1 MKILGGK
8 YGGNPLRVAYF
19 LAEKGIDIP
28 FEPVDILG
36 GAHRS
41 DTFTNKN
48 PFREVP
54 VLELDDGTC
63 LSETMAICRYFER
76 LQPQPNLMGDGA
88 LEEATIEMWCRRI
101 EFQVYYPARWV
112 LRHSEARLK
121 ALEPVQIPQWADV
134 NRERLSQSLVAVD
147 NQLAVDPWIA
157 GERFTVADINLL
169 FAVEMMAHIGL
180 SAEAAGAH
188 IGPWFARLCQR
199 PAIAQIREE
208 VAASRRV

>member
-8 YGGNPLRVAYF
+8 YGGNPMRVAYF

-28 FEPVDILG
+28 FEPVDILA

-41 DTFTNKN
+41 DAFADKN
-48 PFREVP
+48 PVREIP

-63 LSETMAICRYFER
+63 LSETMAICRFFER
-76 LQPQPNLMGDGA
+76 MQPEPNLMGEGA

-101 EFQVYYPARWV
+101 ELQVYYPARSV

-121 ALEPVQIPQWADV
+121 ALEPVQIPQWAEV
-134 NRERLSQSLVAVD
+134 NRERLAQSLVAVD
-147 NQLAVDPWIA
+147 GQLAVNPWIA
-157 GERFTVADINLL
+157 GDRFTVADINLL
-169 FAVEMMAHIGL
+169 FAVDMMAHIGL

-188 IGPWFARLCQR
+188 IGPWFVRISER
-199 PAIAQIREE
+199 PAIRKVREE
-208 VAASRRV
+208 AAASRRA